1 MAMTK
6 EVKETLVKEFAIGS
20 NDTGSA
26 AVQIAVLTEDIKML
40 TGHCRLH
47 PKDFSTRRGLL
58 KKVCRRKKFLK
69 YLMRRNKDA
78 YAMVTSRLGL

>member
-6 EVKETLVKEFAIGS
+6 EVKETLIKEFSINP

-26 AVQIAVLTEDIKML
+26 AVQVAILTEDIKAL

-58 KKVCRRKKFLK
+58 KKVCTRRKFLK
-69 YLMRRNKDA
+69 YISRRNKTEFA
-78 YAMVTSRLGL
+78 KITSRLGL